1 MPDDGLFDAVI
12 VRGCSRLRLFGKL
25 QKLYRGTHVDDSIVR
40 ICRGRSIELDAAPG
54 SVPVEAD
61 GEPLG
66 ALPARVEV
74 LPGALT
80 LLVPGE

>member
-1 MPDDGLFDAVI
+1 MDDAI
-12 VRGCSRLRLFGKL
+12 VR
-25 QKLYRGTHVDDSIVR
+25 T
-40 ICRGRSIELDAAPG
+40 CRGRRIELDAAPG

-66 ALPARVEV
+66 ALPARVDV

-80 LLVPGE
+80 LLVPPE